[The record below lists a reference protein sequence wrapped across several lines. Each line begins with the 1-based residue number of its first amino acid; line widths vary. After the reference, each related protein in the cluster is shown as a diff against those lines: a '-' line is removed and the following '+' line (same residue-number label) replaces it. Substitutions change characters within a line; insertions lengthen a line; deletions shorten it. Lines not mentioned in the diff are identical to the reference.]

1 MASNPN
7 AILPTPTPKPA
18 DDSAVSKS
26 VKWTPAAADDH
37 FEVRLAEGSITP
49 MSKDAYRKLALEL
62 KKAGAIDVLH
72 LLLALDWPD
81 AEECAAAVEN
91 EMKLAAI
98 AKVTRK

>member
-1 MASNPN
+1 MSSKPDAVT
-7 AILPTPTPKPA
+7 AKDEPKG
-18 DDSAVSKS
+18 AVSKS
-26 VKWTPAAADDH
+26 IKWSPVSADDR
-37 FEVRLAEGSITP
+37 FDVRLAEGSITP

-91 EMKLAAI
+91 EMKLAAL